1 MSKTWVVLKHEFR
14 TIVSK
19 PSFWFGIIGLP
30 IIIGAVIVVIS
41 LISGVATAAVATQRT
56 SQSNLPHGFVDYAGI
71 VRRADDGF
79 ERFAGEPEAE
89 RALRSGAIEAFYVIP
104 ADYMQTGQ
112 VRMVTKELDDSPLG
126 PRRRVGAFQRMVN
139 RNLLDDEALWTQL
152 DRQVNITQSESA
164 ATVRTRTGPS
174 FGGFSPLV
182 YGVAVLFFTIL
193 ITASAY
199 LMQSVTTEKEN
210 RVIEILMS
218 SVSPADLLA
227 GKILGLSLVG
237 LIQMVLWFGS
247 AILALTRLPFLS
259 EVIGPISPAAVL
271 LTALFFVLSY
281 FVYASLLA
289 GLGALMPGSREAAQ
303 YTFLVS
309 LPLFVPLYLN
319 TAITAEPNGPLA
331 VALSLI
337 PFTSPLVMPMR
348 LFGTSVPPL
357 EVAISLALLAGLVYL
372 AIQASAR
379 AFRAQALLSGSK
391 PTLKQVIAAF
401 FR

>member
-1 MSKTWVVLKHEFR
+1 MSKTWIVLKHEFR

-30 IIIGAVIVVIS
+30 ILLGAAFVVIG
-41 LISGVATAAVATQRT
+41 LISGIATATVVAQRT
-56 SQSNLPHGFVDYAGI
+56 NQSSLPHGFVDYAGI
-71 VRRADDGF
+71 VRRPDDGF
-79 ERFAGEPEAE
+79 EQFASEPEAE
-89 RALRSGAIEAFYVIP
+89 RALQSGAIEAFYVIP
-104 ADYMQTGQ
+104 ADYLQSGE
-112 VRMVTKELDDSPLG
+112 VRMVVKELDDSPFG
-126 PRRRVGAFQRMVN
+126 PRQRISAFQRMVN
-139 RNLLDDEALWTQL
+139 RSLLDDEALWSQL
-152 DRQVNITQSESA
+152 NQPVHMTQSESV

-174 FGGFSPLV
+174 FGGFSPLM
-182 YGVAVLFFTIL
+182 YGVAMLFFAIL
-193 ITASAY
+193 ATSSAY

-218 SVSPADLLA
+218 SVTPTELLA

-237 LIQMVLWFGS
+237 LIQMALWFGS

-259 EVIGPISPAAVL
+259 EVVGPISPVAML
-271 LTALFFVLSY
+271 LTALFFLLSY

-303 YTFLVS
+303 YTFLLM
-309 LPLFVPLYLN
+309 LPLFIPLYLN
-319 TAITAEPNGPLA
+319 TAIAAEPNGPLA
-331 VALSLI
+331 VVLSLI

-348 LFGTSVPPL
+348 LFGTGVPPL

-372 AIQASAR
+372 AINGSAR

-401 FR
+401 R

>member
-30 IIIGAVIVVIS
+30 IIIGAVIVVIG
-41 LISGVATAAVATQRT
+41 LISGVATAAVVTQRT

-71 VRRADDGF
+71 VRQADDGF
-79 ERFAGEPEAE
+79 ERFASEPEAE
-89 RALRSGAIEAFYVIP
+89 RALRSGVIEAFYVIP
-104 ADYMQTGQ
+104 ADYMQSGR

-152 DRQVNITQSESA
+152 DRPVNITQSESV

-182 YGVAVLFFTIL
+182 YGVAVLFFIIL
-193 ITASAY
+193 MTASAY

-218 SVSPADLLA
+218 SVTPTELLA

-237 LIQMVLWFGS
+237 LIQLILWFGS

-271 LTALFFVLSY
+271 LTALFFVLGY

-303 YTFLVS
+303 YTFFVL
-309 LPLFVPLYLN
+309 LPLFIPLYLN
-319 TAITAEPNGPLA
+319 TAIAAEPNRPLA
-331 VALSLI
+331 VSLSLI

-401 FR
+401 R

>member
-152 DRQVNITQSESA
+152 DRQVNITQSESV

>member
-1 MSKTWVVLKHEFR
+1 MSKTWVVLKHEFL
-14 TIVSK
+14 TIVCK

-30 IIIGAVIVVIS
+30 IIIGAVIVVIG
-41 LISGVATAAVATQRT
+41 LISGVATVAVVAQRT
-56 SQSNLPHGFVDYAGI
+56 SQLNLPHGFVDYADI
-71 VRRADDGF
+71 VRQADDGF
-79 ERFAGEPEAE
+79 EQFAGEPEAE
-89 RALRSGAIEAFYVIP
+89 RALRSGVIEAFYVIP
-104 ADYMQTGQ
+104 ADYVQTGR
-112 VRMVTKELDDSPLG
+112 VRMVMKALDDSPLG
-126 PRRRVGAFQRMVN
+126 PRRRISAFQRMVN

-152 DRQVNITQSESA
+152 DRQVNITQSASVA
-164 ATVRTRTGPS
+164 PVRTRTGPS
-174 FGGFSPLV
+174 FGGFSPRV
-182 YGVAVLFFTIL
+182 YGVALLFFIML
-193 ITASAY
+193 MTASAY

-237 LIQMVLWFGS
+237 LTQLVLWFGS
-247 AILALTRLPFLS
+247 AILALTRLPVLS
-259 EVIGPISPAAVL
+259 AVIGPISPAAVL
-271 LTALFFVLSY
+271 LTALFFMLGY

-303 YTFLVS
+303 YTFLVL
-309 LPLFVPLYLN
+309 LPLFVPIYLN
-319 TAITAEPNGPLA
+319 TAIAAEPSGPLA

-401 FR
+401 R

>member
-30 IIIGAVIVVIS
+30 IIVGAVIVVIG
-41 LISGVATAAVATQRT
+41 LISGVATVAVVTQRT
-56 SQSNLPHGFVDYAGI
+56 SRSNLPHGFVDYAGI
-71 VRRADDGF
+71 VRQADAGF

-89 RALRSGAIEAFYVIP
+89 RALRSGVIEAFYVIP
-104 ADYMQTGQ
+104 ADYLQSGR

-152 DRQVNITQSESA
+152 DRQVNITQSESV

-182 YGVAVLFFTIL
+182 YGVAVLFFIIL
-193 ITASAY
+193 MTASAY

-218 SVSPADLLA
+218 SVTPTELLA

-237 LIQMVLWFGS
+237 LIQLILWFGS
-247 AILALTRLPFLS
+247 AILALTRLSFLS

-271 LTALFFVLSY
+271 LTVLFFVLGY

-303 YTFLVS
+303 YTFFVL
-309 LPLFVPLYLN
+309 LPLFISLYLN
-319 TAITAEPNGPLA
+319 IAIAAEPNGPLA

-348 LFGTSVPPL
+348 LFGTSVSPL
-357 EVAISLALLAGLVYL
+357 EVAISLVLLAGLVYL

-391 PTLKQVIAAF
+391 PTPKQVIAAF
-401 FR
+401 R

>member
-30 IIIGAVIVVIS
+30 IIIGAVIVVIG
-41 LISGVATAAVATQRT
+41 LISGIATVAVVTQRT

-71 VRRADDGF
+71 VRQADDGF

-89 RALRSGAIEAFYVIP
+89 RALRSGVIEAFYVIP
-104 ADYMQTGQ
+104 ADYMQSGE
-112 VRMVTKELDDSPLG
+112 VRMVMKELDDSPLG
-126 PRRRVGAFQRMVN
+126 PRRRASAFQRMVN

-152 DRQVNITQSESA
+152 DRQVNITQSESV

-182 YGVAVLFFTIL
+182 YGVAVLFFIIL
-193 ITASAY
+193 MTASAY

-218 SVSPADLLA
+218 SVTPTELLA

-237 LIQMVLWFGS
+237 LIQLILWFGS

-271 LTALFFVLSY
+271 LTAMFFVLGY

-303 YTFLVS
+303 YTFFVL
-309 LPLFVPLYLN
+309 LPLFIPLYLN
-319 TAITAEPNGPLA
+319 TAIAAEPNGPLA
-331 VALSLI
+331 VTLSLI

-401 FR
+401 R

>member
-1 MSKTWVVLKHEFR
+1 MSKTWIVLKHEFR

-30 IIIGAVIVVIS
+30 IIVGAVIIFIGLV
-41 LISGVATAAVATQRT
+41 SGVATAAVVAQRT
-56 SQSNLPHGFVDYAGI
+56 GQSNLPHGFVDDAGI
-71 VRRADDGF
+71 IRQPDDGF
-79 ERFAGEPEAE
+79 ERFANEPEAA
-89 RALRSGAIEAFYVIP
+89 RALQAGAIEAFYVIP
-104 ADYMQTGQ
+104 ADYVQSGE
-112 VRMVTKELDDSPLG
+112 VRMVMKELDDSPLG
-126 PRRRVGAFQRMVN
+126 PRQRTDDFQRMVN
-139 RNLLDDEALWTQL
+139 RNLLDDETLWAQL
-152 DRQVNITQSESA
+152 DRQVNITQSESV
-164 ATVRTRTGPS
+164 ATVRTRAGPS
-174 FGGFSPLV
+174 FGGFSPLM
-182 YGVAVLFFTIL
+182 YGVAVLFFIVLMT
-193 ITASAY
+193 TSAY

-218 SVSPADLLA
+218 SVTSTELLA

-237 LIQMVLWFGS
+237 LIQLVLWFGS
-247 AILALTRLPFLS
+247 AILAFTRLPFLS
-259 EVIGPISPAAVL
+259 EVIGPIAPATVL
-271 LTALFFVLSY
+271 LTALFFVLGY

-303 YTFLVS
+303 YTFFVL
-309 LPLFVPLYLN
+309 LPLFVPIYLN
-319 TAITAEPNGPLA
+319 TAIAAEPNGPLA

-348 LFGTSVPPL
+348 LFGANVPLL

-379 AFRAQALLSGSK
+379 AFRAQALLSGNK

-401 FR
+401 R

>member
-1 MSKTWVVLKHEFR
+1 MSKTWIVLKHEFR

-30 IIIGAVIVVIS
+30 IIVGAMVIVIGLV
-41 LISGVATAAVATQRT
+41 SGVATAAVVAQRT
-56 SQSNLPHGFVDYAGI
+56 GQPNLPHGFVDYAGI
-71 VRRADDGF
+71 IRQLDDGF
-79 ERFAGEPEAE
+79 EPFAGEPEAE
-89 RALRSGAIEAFYVIP
+89 RALQAGAIEAFYVIP
-104 ADYMQTGQ
+104 ADYVQSGE
-112 VRMVTKELDDSPLG
+112 VRMVMKELDDSPLG
-126 PRRRVGAFQRMVN
+126 PRQRTDDFQRMLN
-139 RNLLDDEALWTQL
+139 RNLLDDEALWAQL
-152 DRQVNITQSESA
+152 DRQVNITQSESV

-174 FGGFSPLV
+174 FGGFSPLM
-182 YGVAVLFFTIL
+182 YGVALLFFVVL
-193 ITASAY
+193 MTASAY

-218 SVSPADLLA
+218 SVTPTELLA

-237 LIQMVLWFGS
+237 LIQLVLWFGS
-247 AILALTRLPFLS
+247 AILAFTRLPFLS
-259 EVIGPISPAAVL
+259 EVIGPISAVAVL
-271 LTALFFVLSY
+271 LTALFFVLGY
-281 FVYASLLA
+281 FVYAGLLA

-303 YTFLVS
+303 YTFLLL
-309 LPLFVPLYLN
+309 LPLFVPIYLN
-319 TAITAEPNGPLA
+319 TAIAAEPNGPLA

-348 LFGTSVPPL
+348 LFGASVSPL

-372 AIQASAR
+372 AINASGR

-401 FR
+401 R